1 MARTRFDER
10 LAPDRAEALLA
21 AAGEEFA
28 ERGYAGASMS
38 RIASA
43 AGVSKGS
50 LYYYFE
56 DKADLLATAMERAFD
71 RLLAESGLGG
81 DRDAFRAWLEELE
94 AEAFWD
100 ALRDGARRSVPL
112 IRSDAWYVR
121 LARAFHRLRDEPEV
135 GEAAERVMER
145 GRSMIRELL
154 SRGREL
160 GLVRTDLPLDYLV
173 AVYAAMDAAGDRW
186 ILERYQ
192 GWDDEE
198 LARITDA
205 RVDLLRDMLSAENQG
220 WEGAP

>member
-38 RIASA
+38 RIASC

-56 DKADLLATAMERAFD
+56 DKADLFATAVERAFE
-71 RLLAESGLGG
+71 RILEESGLGG
-81 DRDAFRAWLEELE
+81 DREGFRTWLDALE
-94 AEAFWD
+94 AGAFWD
-100 ALRDGARRSVPL
+100 ALREVARRSVPL

-121 LARAFHRLRDEPEV
+121 LARAFHRLRDEPGV
-135 GEAAERVMER
+135 GEAAQEAVD
-145 GRSMIRELL
+145 RSRTMIRDLL

-173 AVYAAMDAAGDRW
+173 TVHAAMDEAGDRW
-186 ILERYQ
+186 ILERYES
-192 GWDDEE
+192 WDDEE

-205 RVDLLRDMLSAENQG
+205 RVDLLRDMLSAENEG
-220 WEGAP
+220 WE